1 MFFPVELWREICG
14 FLIHDIKKHGK
25 HLQINNKNVVNFNQV
40 VQDLPKKFIPTNGP
54 RIIFG
59 SQICKF
65 KIIKFL
71 YNIKIPS
78 WNTYK
83 LIIGKAALKVP
94 DTDILYKIINIIP
107 PNAVASRI

>member
-25 HLQINNKNVVNFNQV
+25 HLQINNKSIVNFNLV
-40 VQDLPKKFIPTNGP
+40 VQDLPKKNIPNNGP

-59 SQICKF
+59 SQIGPIKYV
-65 KIIKFL
+65 KFL
-71 YNIKIPS
+71 YNIQIPS

-83 LIIGKAALKVP
+83 LIIEYISQLNFTPNTLKIP
-94 DTDILYKIINIIP
+94 KIRSYYYSE
-107 PNAVASRI
+107 AT

>member
-25 HLQINNKNVVNFNQV
+25 HLQINNKNIVNFNQV
-40 VQDLPKKFIPTNGP
+40 VQDLPKKYIPENGP

-59 SQICKF
+59 SNKHCYRYV
-65 KIIKFL
+65 KFL
-71 YNIKIPS
+71 YNIQIPS

-83 LIIGKAALKVP
+83 LIIEYVP
-94 DTDILYKIINIIP
+94 YIDEFDNDTYPKIPSIR
-107 PNAVASRI
+107 AYYHLLT